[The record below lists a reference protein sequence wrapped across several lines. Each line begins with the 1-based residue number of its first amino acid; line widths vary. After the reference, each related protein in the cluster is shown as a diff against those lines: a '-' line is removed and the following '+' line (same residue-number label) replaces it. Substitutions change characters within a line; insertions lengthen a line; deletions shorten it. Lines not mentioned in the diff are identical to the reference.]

1 MDFLL
6 KQIGVRIMEK
16 FKHIRDVTLI
26 KNAFPMEWRDEFME
40 LLNHPNE
47 DWIRYPNN
55 IKYGI
60 LYEGPKISKTP
71 LGDRWRN
78 YAFDKWKDKFG
89 IENKLNEGYENL
101 NGVYWGDFLLEF
113 KEGHYLIPHTDAHNP
128 TEFRFNVLLQ
138 KSEQG
143 GIYKFNGKELHMNEG
158 DMVVFSPYHNL
169 HQTDKIIGTRS
180 RVLLSLS
187 FIQKEQK
194 NVL

>member
-1 MDFLL
+1 MDFLS
-6 KQIGVRIMEK
+6 KPIGVKIMGK
-16 FKHIRDVTLI
+16 FKHIREITLI
-26 KNAFPMEWRDEFME
+26 KNAFPIEWRDEFIE

-47 DWIRYPNN
+47 DWIRYPGDK
-55 IKYGI
+55 KYGI

-71 LGDRWRN
+71 LGERWRN
-78 YAFDKWKDKFG
+78 YAFDKWKDEFG
-89 IENKLNEGYENL
+89 IDNKLNDGWESIS
-101 NGVYWGDFLLEF
+101 GVYCGDFLLEF
-113 KEGHYLIPHTDAHNP
+113 KEGHYLIPHTDYINP
-128 TEFRFNVLLQ
+128 KEFRFNVLLQ

-143 GIYKFNGKELHMNEG
+143 GIYKFNGKEFHMDEG

-194 NVL
+194 SVL

>member
-1 MDFLL
+1 MDFLS
-6 KQIGVRIMEK
+6 KPIGVKIMGK
-16 FKHIRDVTLI
+16 FKHIREITLI
-26 KNAFPMEWRDEFME
+26 KNAFPMEWRDEFIE

-47 DWIRYPNN
+47 DWIRYPGDK
-55 IKYGI
+55 KYGI

-71 LGDRWRN
+71 LGERWRN
-78 YAFDKWKDKFG
+78 YAFDKWKDEFG
-89 IENKLNEGYENL
+89 IDNKLNDGWESIS
-101 NGVYWGDFLLEF
+101 GVYWGDFLLEF
-113 KEGHYLIPHTDAHNP
+113 KEGHYLIPHTDDINP
-128 TEFRFNVLLQ
+128 KEFRLNVLLQ

-143 GIYKFNGKELHMNEG
+143 GIYKFNGKEFHMDEG

-194 NVL
+194 SVL

>member
-143 GIYKFNGKELHMNEG
+143 GIYKFNGKELHMDEG

>member
-143 GIYKFNGKELHMNEG
+143 GIYKFNGKELHMDEG

-169 HQTDKIIGTRS
+169 HQTDKIIVTRS

>member
-1 MDFLL
+1 MDFLS
-6 KQIGVRIMEK
+6 KPIGVRIMEK

-47 DWIRYPNN
+47 DWIRYPGNK
-55 IKYGI
+55 KYGI

-143 GIYKFNGKELHMNEG
+143 GIYKFNGKELHMDEG

>member
-1 MDFLL
+1 MDFLS
-6 KQIGVRIMEK
+6 KPIGVRIMEK

-143 GIYKFNGKELHMNEG
+143 GIYKFNGKELHMDEG